1 MTFSLG
7 WNLPDTSFPPGSQGP
22 FFPPAHLPSFTHFMG
37 LQEDMKDPQQI
48 SKPLIKAIPS
58 LLPLHLGLLPIP
70 HLSK

>member
-1 MTFSLG
+1 
-7 WNLPDTSFPPGSQGP
+7 
-22 FFPPAHLPSFTHFMG
+22 MG